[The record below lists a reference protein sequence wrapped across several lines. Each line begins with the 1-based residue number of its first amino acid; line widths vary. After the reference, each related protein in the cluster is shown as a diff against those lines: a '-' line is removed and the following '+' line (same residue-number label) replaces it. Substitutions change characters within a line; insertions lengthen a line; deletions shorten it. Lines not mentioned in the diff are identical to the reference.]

1 MRAAAKIFLV
11 KTRLGLTCIGRSI
24 PATGLPPHPER
35 RIMDLQRETRH
46 SLIRNASLHDE
57 AAWVE
62 FVHQYSQF
70 IRFILRQVGV
80 EPDDIEDVTQQIL
93 VKLTTDIA
101 NYDRSKALFRT
112 WLSSVIRHT
121 AINHLKKH
129 RRYQSRFILGDYVD
143 LEERPGPSSAGSEI
157 DGMIEREWTLY
168 ISNLAMKRVR
178 EAFQGKAIETF
189 ELGLENHSAAE
200 VASMTGLSVASVYT
214 LQKRVRR
221 RLYMEIRTITQELE
235 P

>member
-1 MRAAAKIFLV
+1 
-11 KTRLGLTCIGRSI
+11 
-24 PATGLPPHPER
+24 
-35 RIMDLQRETRH
+35 MDSQRETRH
-46 SLIRNASLHDE
+46 TLIRNASLHDE
-57 AAWVE
+57 SAWVE
-62 FVHQYSQF
+62 LVRQYGQF

-80 EPDDIEDVTQQIL
+80 DPDDIEDVTQQIL

-101 NYDRSKALFRT
+101 SYDRSKALFRT

-129 RRYQSRFILGDYVD
+129 RRYQSRFILGDHEALD
-143 LEERPGPSSAGSEI
+143 EKTGPSPAESEI
-157 DGMIEREWTLY
+157 DGMIEREWAVY

-178 EAFQGKAIETF
+178 EAFEGKAIEAF

-200 VASMTGLSVASVYT
+200 VAAMAGLSVASVYT

-221 RLYMEIRTITQELE
+221 RLYMEIRTLTQEME